1 MKRLWLLILLIAPLA
16 TYAQQVVVGGNVV
29 DDKTGDPL
37 GQVSISAG
45 RVSVVTN
52 EDGDFSLKLTE
63 DPGTIIV
70 SHLGYKTKRV
80 KVKNGEELKVRL
92 QPTTIRLREV
102 VVMNE
107 DPRELVDIAIRKIP
121 DNYSKVPELLKGF
134 YRETAMKRKHYI
146 YVAEGVEDMYKTP
159 YNRSIGRDRVAI
171 VKGRRLLSQKQGD
184 TLGVKVMGGPVQAVV
199 MDLVKNRDFLLNKE
213 DLDVY
218 KFTMGIP
225 EYIND
230 RLQYVVQMEP
240 LLAMPYA
247 LYHGKLYIDSER
259 LAFTRIE
266 LSLDM
271 TDKDKA
277 TRTMLVKKPLGVKFK
292 PRELSSVVDYRYE
305 DGVTRISYLRNTFR
319 FNCDWKKRLFATSFT
334 ATCEMVVT
342 DSSSGDVQP
351 IASRSS
357 FDSRDAYYDKVEYF
371 MDPDYWRSYNIIEP
385 SESWC
390 PSTAG
395 IKIERQTMKKILTT
409 LFAVCSLV
417 GLQAQTDMFSN
428 QSQDSV
434 AVVLPWPQNIQAR
447 LDTLMQDPLLETTQL
462 GLMVYDLTADSVLY
476 RHGERQVMRPAS
488 TMKLVTAVTAIDVLG
503 SNYQYRTALQ
513 YKGTVKDSV
522 LIGDLYCVGCLDPM
536 FDNAHMNAFV
546 ESVRALGVDSI
557 HGQLVAV
564 DGFKDADLQGEGWC
578 WDDDNPQL
586 SPLLV
591 SQKNEFMSVFVQRLR
606 EAGIALDA
614 PCTTGSLP
622 KGTLTICSVNHSLR
636 DILYPMLKDSDNLFA
651 ESVFYQIAASQ
662 GVRPAKAAHARQI
675 EKRVLAKAG
684 VQNVQ
689 YRIADGS
696 GLSLYNYVTPELLTR
711 LLIYAYRNTNIFM
724 NLYPSLP
731 IAGQDGTLKKRMTE
745 PVTNGRVKA
754 KTGTVSGI
762 SSLAGYLTAANNH
775 VLAFCIINQ
784 GVMKNSDGRGF
795 QDRVCTA
802 LCER

>member
-16 TYAQQVVVGGNVV
+16 MYAQQVVIGGNVV

-45 RVSVVTN
+45 RISVVTN
-52 EDGDFSLKLTE
+52 EDGDFSLKLAE
-63 DPGTIIV
+63 APGVIIV

-80 KVKNGEELKVRL
+80 KVKNGDELKVRL
-92 QPTTIRLREV
+92 QPTTIHLREV

-107 DPRELVDIAIRKIP
+107 DPRELVDIAISKIP

-171 VKGRRLLSQKQGD
+171 VKGRRLLSQKRGD

-240 LLAMPYA
+240 SESMPYA

-266 LSLDM
+266 LNLDM
-271 TDKDKA
+271 ADKDKA

-342 DSSSGDVQP
+342 DSSSDDVQP

-371 MDPDYWRSYNIIEP
+371 LDPDYWRSYNIIEP
-385 SESWC
+385 SES
-390 PSTAG
+390 
-395 IKIERQTMKKILTT
+395 
-409 LFAVCSLV
+409 
-417 GLQAQTDMFSN
+417 
-428 QSQDSV
+428 
-434 AVVLPWPQNIQAR
+434 
-447 LDTLMQDPLLETTQL
+447 LDK
-462 GLMVYDLTADSVLY
+462 AI
-476 RHGERQVMRPAS
+476 R
-488 TMKLVTAVTAIDVLG
+488 KLV
-503 SNYQYRTALQ
+503 SKYR
-513 YKGTVKDSV
+513 
-522 LIGDLYCVGCLDPM
+522 
-536 FDNAHMNAFV
+536 
-546 ESVRALGVDSI
+546 
-557 HGQLVAV
+557 
-564 DGFKDADLQGEGWC
+564 
-578 WDDDNPQL
+578 
-586 SPLLV
+586 
-591 SQKNEFMSVFVQRLR
+591 
-606 EAGIALDA
+606 
-614 PCTTGSLP
+614 
-622 KGTLTICSVNHSLR
+622 
-636 DILYPMLKDSDNLFA
+636 
-651 ESVFYQIAASQ
+651 
-662 GVRPAKAAHARQI
+662 
-675 EKRVLAKAG
+675 
-684 VQNVQ
+684 
-689 YRIADGS
+689 
-696 GLSLYNYVTPELLTR
+696 
-711 LLIYAYRNTNIFM
+711 RN
-724 NLYPSLP
+724 
-731 IAGQDGTLKKRMTE
+731 
-745 PVTNGRVKA
+745 
-754 KTGTVSGI
+754 
-762 SSLAGYLTAANNH
+762 
-775 VLAFCIINQ
+775 
-784 GVMKNSDGRGF
+784 
-795 QDRVCTA
+795 
-802 LCER
+802 

>member
-1 MKRLWLLILLIAPLA
+1 MYLCTKTKTKMKRLWLLILLIAPLA
-16 TYAQQVVVGGNVV
+16 MYAQQVVIGGNVV

-45 RVSVVTN
+45 RISVVTN
-52 EDGDFSLKLTE
+52 EDGDFSLKLAE
-63 DPGTIIV
+63 APGVIIV

-80 KVKNGEELKVRL
+80 KVKNGDDLKVRL
-92 QPTTIRLREV
+92 QPTTIHLREV

-107 DPRELVDIAIRKIP
+107 DPRELVDIAISKIP

-240 LLAMPYA
+240 SESMPYA

-266 LSLDM
+266 LNLDM
-271 TDKDKA
+271 ADKDKA

-357 FDSRDAYYDKVEYF
+357 FDLRDAYYDKVEYF
-371 MDPDYWRSYNIIEP
+371 LDPDYWRSYNIIEP
-385 SESWC
+385 SES
-390 PSTAG
+390 
-395 IKIERQTMKKILTT
+395 
-409 LFAVCSLV
+409 
-417 GLQAQTDMFSN
+417 
-428 QSQDSV
+428 
-434 AVVLPWPQNIQAR
+434 
-447 LDTLMQDPLLETTQL
+447 LDK
-462 GLMVYDLTADSVLY
+462 AI
-476 RHGERQVMRPAS
+476 R
-488 TMKLVTAVTAIDVLG
+488 KLV
-503 SNYQYRTALQ
+503 SKYR
-513 YKGTVKDSV
+513 
-522 LIGDLYCVGCLDPM
+522 
-536 FDNAHMNAFV
+536 
-546 ESVRALGVDSI
+546 
-557 HGQLVAV
+557 
-564 DGFKDADLQGEGWC
+564 
-578 WDDDNPQL
+578 
-586 SPLLV
+586 
-591 SQKNEFMSVFVQRLR
+591 
-606 EAGIALDA
+606 
-614 PCTTGSLP
+614 
-622 KGTLTICSVNHSLR
+622 
-636 DILYPMLKDSDNLFA
+636 
-651 ESVFYQIAASQ
+651 
-662 GVRPAKAAHARQI
+662 
-675 EKRVLAKAG
+675 
-684 VQNVQ
+684 
-689 YRIADGS
+689 
-696 GLSLYNYVTPELLTR
+696 
-711 LLIYAYRNTNIFM
+711 RN
-724 NLYPSLP
+724 
-731 IAGQDGTLKKRMTE
+731 
-745 PVTNGRVKA
+745 
-754 KTGTVSGI
+754 
-762 SSLAGYLTAANNH
+762 
-775 VLAFCIINQ
+775 
-784 GVMKNSDGRGF
+784 
-795 QDRVCTA
+795 
-802 LCER
+802 

>member
-16 TYAQQVVVGGNVV
+16 MYAQQVVIGGNVV

-45 RVSVVTN
+45 RISVVTN
-52 EDGDFSLKLTE
+52 EDGDFSLKLAE
-63 DPGTIIV
+63 APGVIIV

-80 KVKNGEELKVRL
+80 KVKNGDELKVRL
-92 QPTTIRLREV
+92 QPTTIHLREV

-107 DPRELVDIAIRKIP
+107 DPRELVDIAISKIP

-240 LLAMPYA
+240 SESMPYA

-266 LSLDM
+266 LNLDM
-271 TDKDKA
+271 ADKDKA

-357 FDSRDAYYDKVEYF
+357 FDLRDAYYDKVEYF
-371 MDPDYWRSYNIIEP
+371 LDPDYWRSYNIIEP
-385 SESWC
+385 SES
-390 PSTAG
+390 
-395 IKIERQTMKKILTT
+395 
-409 LFAVCSLV
+409 
-417 GLQAQTDMFSN
+417 
-428 QSQDSV
+428 
-434 AVVLPWPQNIQAR
+434 
-447 LDTLMQDPLLETTQL
+447 LDK
-462 GLMVYDLTADSVLY
+462 AI
-476 RHGERQVMRPAS
+476 R
-488 TMKLVTAVTAIDVLG
+488 KLV
-503 SNYQYRTALQ
+503 SKYR
-513 YKGTVKDSV
+513 
-522 LIGDLYCVGCLDPM
+522 
-536 FDNAHMNAFV
+536 
-546 ESVRALGVDSI
+546 
-557 HGQLVAV
+557 
-564 DGFKDADLQGEGWC
+564 
-578 WDDDNPQL
+578 
-586 SPLLV
+586 
-591 SQKNEFMSVFVQRLR
+591 
-606 EAGIALDA
+606 
-614 PCTTGSLP
+614 
-622 KGTLTICSVNHSLR
+622 
-636 DILYPMLKDSDNLFA
+636 
-651 ESVFYQIAASQ
+651 
-662 GVRPAKAAHARQI
+662 
-675 EKRVLAKAG
+675 
-684 VQNVQ
+684 
-689 YRIADGS
+689 
-696 GLSLYNYVTPELLTR
+696 
-711 LLIYAYRNTNIFM
+711 RN
-724 NLYPSLP
+724 
-731 IAGQDGTLKKRMTE
+731 
-745 PVTNGRVKA
+745 
-754 KTGTVSGI
+754 
-762 SSLAGYLTAANNH
+762 
-775 VLAFCIINQ
+775 
-784 GVMKNSDGRGF
+784 
-795 QDRVCTA
+795 
-802 LCER
+802 

>member
-16 TYAQQVVVGGNVV
+16 MYAQQVVISGNVV

-52 EDGDFSLKLTE
+52 EDGDFSLKLAE
-63 DPGTIIV
+63 APGVIIV

-80 KVKNGEELKVRL
+80 KVKNGDELKVRL
-92 QPTTIRLREV
+92 QPTTIHLREV

-107 DPRELVDIAIRKIP
+107 DPRELVDIAISKIP

-146 YVAEGVEDMYKTP
+146 YVAEGIEDMYKTP

-240 LLAMPYA
+240 SESMPYA

-266 LSLDM
+266 LNLDM
-271 TDKDKA
+271 ADKDKA

-342 DSSSGDVQP
+342 DSSSDDVQP

-371 MDPDYWRSYNIIEP
+371 LDPDYWRSYNIIEP
-385 SESWC
+385 SES
-390 PSTAG
+390 
-395 IKIERQTMKKILTT
+395 
-409 LFAVCSLV
+409 
-417 GLQAQTDMFSN
+417 
-428 QSQDSV
+428 
-434 AVVLPWPQNIQAR
+434 
-447 LDTLMQDPLLETTQL
+447 LDK
-462 GLMVYDLTADSVLY
+462 AI
-476 RHGERQVMRPAS
+476 R
-488 TMKLVTAVTAIDVLG
+488 KLV
-503 SNYQYRTALQ
+503 SKYR
-513 YKGTVKDSV
+513 
-522 LIGDLYCVGCLDPM
+522 
-536 FDNAHMNAFV
+536 
-546 ESVRALGVDSI
+546 
-557 HGQLVAV
+557 
-564 DGFKDADLQGEGWC
+564 
-578 WDDDNPQL
+578 
-586 SPLLV
+586 
-591 SQKNEFMSVFVQRLR
+591 
-606 EAGIALDA
+606 
-614 PCTTGSLP
+614 
-622 KGTLTICSVNHSLR
+622 
-636 DILYPMLKDSDNLFA
+636 
-651 ESVFYQIAASQ
+651 
-662 GVRPAKAAHARQI
+662 
-675 EKRVLAKAG
+675 
-684 VQNVQ
+684 
-689 YRIADGS
+689 
-696 GLSLYNYVTPELLTR
+696 
-711 LLIYAYRNTNIFM
+711 RN
-724 NLYPSLP
+724 
-731 IAGQDGTLKKRMTE
+731 
-745 PVTNGRVKA
+745 
-754 KTGTVSGI
+754 
-762 SSLAGYLTAANNH
+762 
-775 VLAFCIINQ
+775 
-784 GVMKNSDGRGF
+784 
-795 QDRVCTA
+795 
-802 LCER
+802 